1 MTEWLTS
8 TDIANQIG
16 VKVRTIYKYR
26 ERDTLPTHDAMIGNR
41 PVWKQTTIDD
51 WISTRDSNE
60 VEIQQ

>member
-1 MTEWLTS
+1 MTDWLTS

-26 ERDTLPTHDAMIGNR
+26 ERDTLPIHDAMIGNK

-51 WISTRDSNE
+51 WISSRESNE

>member
-26 ERDTLPTHDAMIGNR
+26 ERDTLPIHDAMIGNR

-51 WISTRDSNE
+51 WIVNRDSSE
-60 VEIQQ
+60 VEIQ